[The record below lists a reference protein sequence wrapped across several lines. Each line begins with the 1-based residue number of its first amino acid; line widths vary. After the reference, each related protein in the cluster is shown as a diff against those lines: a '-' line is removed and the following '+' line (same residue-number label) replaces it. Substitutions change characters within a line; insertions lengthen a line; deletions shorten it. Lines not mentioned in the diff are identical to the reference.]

1 MAATEKIGSELFG
14 TKLPDPEG
22 IKAIFE
28 TVNSSEYNKSEFA
41 KQFEQNKNKD
51 LAVGIGLY
59 IVGDYSQAVERLKK
73 VPIGKEQRLYL
84 GHSYQGLLQFDDA
97 AAAYDQ
103 AAKKGADALLISLAK
118 ADLHTKAGDCAKAQ
132 AELKNCGNFEK
143 VSADYHYQLG
153 KLNDAQGMYTEAIGD
168 YKTAIELDPQHPKAL
183 FQLAYSADLRGDDE
197 AAIEY
202 YKKIVSNPPVYVNA
216 LLNLAVLYEDAG
228 EYSKA
233 MNCVYTVLH
242 AHPNHKKALLFC
254 KDVESSKV
262 MIYDEEKEKIRSRH
276 HQTLEIPISDFELS
290 VRSRNCLKKMNIITL
305 GDLLRTSEAE
315 LLAYKNFGE
324 TSLAEIK
331 KILNFKGLR
340 LGMALEEK
348 GQSMAQGLGENQ
360 ASEEILNKTVNDME
374 LSVRARR
381 CLERLEIH
389 TIGELV
395 IKTEAEL
402 LGCKNFGVTSLNEIK
417 DRMAQFGVSLRKLE

>member
-1 MAATEKIGSELFG
+1 MVATENIGTELFAA
-14 TKLPDPEG
+14 KLPDLEG
-22 IKAIFE
+22 IKAILE
-28 TVNSSEYNKSEFA
+28 TVCSREYNKTEFA
-41 KQFEQNKNKD
+41 KQFEQNKKKD

-73 VPIGKEQRLYL
+73 APAGKEQKLYL
-84 GHSYQGLLQFDDA
+84 GYSYRQLLQFDDA
-97 AAAYDQ
+97 VAAYDQ

-118 ADLHTKAGDCAKAQ
+118 ADAYIKAGDCDKAQ
-132 AELKNCGNFEK
+132 AELKNCGSFEK

-153 KLNDAQGMYTEAIGD
+153 LLKDAQGLYTEAIKN
-168 YKTAIELDPQHPKAL
+168 YKTAIELQPQHPKAL
-183 FQLAYSADLRGDDE
+183 FQLAHSADLRGDDD
-197 AAIEY
+197 AAIDY
-202 YKKIVSNPPVYVNA
+202 YKQIISNPPVYVNA
-216 LLNLAVLYEDAG
+216 LLNLAVLYEDTG

-254 KDVESSKV
+254 KDVESSKI
-262 MIYDEEKEKIRSRH
+262 MIYDEEKEKLRSRH
-276 HQTLEIPISDFELS
+276 NQTLEIPISDFELS

-348 GQSMAQGLGENQ
+348 DQALPHALGENQ
-360 ASEEILNKTVNDME
+360 ASEEILSKTVNDME

-381 CLERLEIH
+381 CLGRLGIQ
-389 TIGELV
+389 TLGELV

-417 DRMAQFGVSLRKLE
+417 DRMAQLGVSLRKLE

>member
-1 MAATEKIGSELFG
+1 MVATENIGTELFAA
-14 TKLPDPEG
+14 KLPGLEE
-22 IKAIFE
+22 IAAILE
-28 TVNSSEYNKSEFA
+28 DVSSSEYNKSELA
-41 KQFEQNKNKD
+41 KQFEQNKKND

-59 IVGDYSQAVERLKK
+59 IVGDYAQAIKRLKK
-73 VPIGKEQRLYL
+73 APAGMEQQLYL
-84 GHSYQGLLQFDDA
+84 GHSYQQLLKFDDA
-97 AAAYDQ
+97 VAAYDQ
-103 AAKKGADALLISLAK
+103 AAKKGADAMLISLAK
-118 ADLHTKAGDCAKAQ
+118 ADAYAKAGDCEKAQ
-132 AELKNCGNFEK
+132 AELKNCSNFEK
-143 VSADYHYQLG
+143 VNADYHYQIGLL
-153 KLNDAQGMYTEAIGD
+153 KDAQGEYSEAIKN
-168 YKTAIELDPQHPKAL
+168 YKTAIDLEPKHPKAL

-202 YKKIVSNPPVYVNA
+202 YKQVISNPPVYVNA
-216 LLNLAVLYEDAG
+216 LLNLAVLYEDTG

-233 MNCVYTVLH
+233 MNCIYTVLH

-254 KDVESSKV
+254 KDVDSSKD
-262 MIYDEEKEKIRSRH
+262 MIYDEEKEKLRSKH
-276 HQTLEIPISDFELS
+276 NQTLEIPISDFELS

-348 GQSMAQGLGENQ
+348 GQALPQAPGDSQ
-360 ASEEILNKTVNDME
+360 ASEEILGKTTSDME

-381 CLERLEIH
+381 CLGRLGIQ
-389 TIGELV
+389 TLGELV

-417 DRMAQFGVSLRKLE
+417 DRMAQFGVNLRKLE